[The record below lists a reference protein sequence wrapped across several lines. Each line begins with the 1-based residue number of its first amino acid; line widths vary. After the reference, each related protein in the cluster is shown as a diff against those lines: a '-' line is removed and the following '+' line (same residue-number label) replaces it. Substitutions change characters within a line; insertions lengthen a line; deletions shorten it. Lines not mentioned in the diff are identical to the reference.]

1 MISFKV
7 DVYDNRVA
15 PEPEPKPRV
24 LVLATTVPAVRDD
37 GTPQFVLDLSLGLQR
52 AFDVLIVAPRVP
64 SAPAEEA
71 VDGLRIE
78 RFAYFPRR
86 WESLADGAILP
97 NLKAHPGTATQVPF
111 LLGGYFSA
119 ALRAARRWR
128 PDVIHAHWLLPG
140 GLAALAVSRLLSIPY
155 VVTVHGADAFAL
167 RGPGLEALKRLVM
180 RNASVVGLTSAAL
193 AEALPAVPSVPQP
206 VIPMGVDVEGFAE
219 GVGERDPVF
228 GRFLFV
234 GRLVEK
240 KGLDVLLRALAD
252 APQATLVIG
261 GDGPD
266 APALRDLTHRLGL
279 ADRVRFAGQVS
290 REGLRE
296 ELRHAYAVVVPSR
309 VAANGDQDTTPLVMS
324 ESMSAG
330 VPVIASRLGGLAE
343 QIEPG
348 VTGLLAEPD
357 SAESLKAALRQALAE
372 PGLLEECGLRARERI
387 RGSALDLTTT
397 VTRYSDILQGVVE
410 AAPNRR
416 SRP

>member
-7 DVYDNRVA
+7 GVYDNRVA
-15 PEPEPKPRV
+15 AEPESKLRV
-24 LVLATTVPAVRDD
+24 LALATTVPAVRDD

-52 AFDVLIVAPRVP
+52 SFDVLIVAPRVQ
-64 SAPAEEA
+64 SARSEEA
-71 VDGLRIE
+71 IDGLRIE
-78 RFAYFPRR
+78 RFAYFPKR

-97 NLKAHPGTATQVPF
+97 NLKAHPRTAAQVPF
-111 LLGGYFSA
+111 LLGGYASA

-140 GLAALAVSRLLSIPY
+140 GLVALAASWFLSIPY
-155 VVTVHGADAFAL
+155 IVTVHGADAFAL
-167 RGPGLEALKRLVM
+167 RGPGMQSLKRLVM

-193 AEALPAVPSVPQP
+193 AEALPNVPSVPQP
-206 VIPMGVDVEGFAE
+206 VIPMGVDVKGFAE

-240 KGLDVLLRALAD
+240 KGLDVLLRALTD

-266 APALRDLTHRLGL
+266 APALRALTRQLSL

-290 REGLRE
+290 RESLRE

-309 VAANGDQDTTPLVMS
+309 VAADGDQDTTPLVMS

-343 QIEPG
+343 RIEPG

-357 SAESLKAALRQALAE
+357 SAESLKDALRQALAE
-372 PGLLEECGLRARERI
+372 PGLLAECGLRARERI
-387 RGSALDLTTT
+387 LGSDLDLTTT
-397 VTRYSDILQGVVE
+397 VARYTEILYGVMD
-410 AAPNRR
+410 ADPKGR
-416 SRP
+416 SHQ